1 MIECPNRLNA
11 VASSV
16 AATSSTYKSEQIEKN
31 VHRPSRELEARP
43 LRILTH
49 TLYMALPRARAKPR
63 VRVCVFDRVFPCT
76 YVGAYAETVQK
87 AQVYMCNM
95 ESRKYVRRVQL
106 F

>member
-1 MIECPNRLNA
+1 MLTLAKMIECPNRLNA

-16 AATSSTYKSEQIEKN
+16 AATSSTYKSEQIEE
-31 VHRPSRELEARP
+31 RTPSQPGRTITA
-43 LRILTH
+43 H
-49 TLYMALPRARAKPR
+49 TLYMALPRAQTHAR
-63 VRVCVFDRVFPCT
+63 VYVRCLVVHFHVCVR
-76 YVGAYAETVQK
+76 ETVQK